1 MLIYVY
7 SIVILLVGGRR
18 FELRNPKEQIYSLP
32 RLTTSLSLHMLLG
45 FIIKYPFEPITEPDG
60 GNT

>member
-1 MLIYVY
+1 MLVYVY

-32 RLTTSLSLHMLLG
+32 RLATSLTTHNQLALALSFM
-45 FIIKYPFEPITEPDG
+45 
-60 GNT
+60 